1 MLMDIRK
8 RASVV
13 LMLFSIILG
22 KSAHSQPLII
32 TGPDQGKPKYFILN
46 GQASGFI
53 VDITRWVLTDMQYPA
68 SFKLL
73 PWKRAY
79 NNALK
84 GRMAI
89 IGLSKNS
96 NRLKIF
102 DYSHPLYFGSLMIVV
117 KKGHE
122 FDFQTVLDLQG
133 KRIGASHGAS
143 YGDVFDQALLN
154 KVFEVVP
161 HENPAQGLKL
171 VLNNRIDAV
180 FIGPGI
186 RGVKSFIDSDDSL
199 NMDQF
204 TVLTKPFKVD
214 AKHLGIHKSLNMEAF
229 IQRFNLSLEK
239 AWSTGVVDKLIDNY
253 D

>member
-1 MLMDIRK
+1 MLINIVK
-8 RASVV
+8 RA
-13 LMLFSIILG
+13 LAMLLLFSILLS
-22 KSAHSQPLII
+22 KLAYSQPLII
-32 TGPDQGKPKYFILN
+32 TGPDQGKPKYFIHN
-46 GQASGFI
+46 GQARGFI
-53 VDITRWVLTDMQYPA
+53 VDITRWVLVDMQYPA
-68 SFKLL
+68 HFKLL
-73 PWKRAY
+73 PWNRAY

-84 GRMAI
+84 AKMAI

-102 DYSHPLYFGSLMIVV
+102 DYSDPLYFGNLMIVV

-143 YGDVFDQALLN
+143 YGDVYDQALLN
-154 KVFEVVP
+154 KIFEVEP
-161 HENPAQGLKL
+161 HENPVHGLKL

-186 RGVKSFIDSDDSL
+186 KGVKSFIDSDESL

-204 TVLTKPFKVD
+204 TVLNKPFKSD
-214 AKHLGIHKSLNMEAF
+214 AKHLGIHKSLNMQAF
-229 IQRFNLSLEK
+229 IQRFNLSLAK
-239 AWSTGVVDKLIDNY
+239 AWSTGVVDQIIANY